1 LVEPD
6 QLAAANVRLQGL
18 EWVGGSFVGPPI
30 GAALFAVATSLPFLI
45 DAGSFAVAAL
55 LVALIPGVFR
65 SDRSTRTTIRS
76 DIGVGLRWLW
86 GQRVVRTLALMAG
99 TTNMFI
105 FGIISIFVL
114 FAQDILGVPDAGYGI
129 LLAALGVGGLLGALL
144 APMLVARIGSGNTLR
159 VAVGVQTLA
168 VAVLGTTSSA
178 YLAGVLMAVFGFLTT
193 SWNVVAVSLR
203 QGLTPDAMRGRVAGA
218 SRLLAWG
225 TQPIGALAGG
235 AVAAALGLRAP
246 FFLAGA
252 GFMVMLALTW
262 KGISNEAIELAR
274 GGAPDA

>member
-1 LVEPD
+1 
-6 QLAAANVRLQGL
+6 
-18 EWVGGSFVGPPI
+18 
-30 GAALFAVATSLPFLI
+30 
-45 DAGSFAVAAL
+45 
-55 LVALIPGVFR
+55 
-65 SDRSTRTTIRS
+65 
-76 DIGVGLRWLW
+76 
-86 GQRVVRTLALMAG
+86 
-99 TTNMFI
+99 
-105 FGIISIFVL
+105 
-114 FAQDILGVPDAGYGI
+114 
-129 LLAALGVGGLLGALL
+129 
-144 APMLVARIGSGNTLR
+144 MLVARIGSGNTLR